1 MKLGYE
7 RVNILWVRNWHSQC
21 PVVTHQTW
29 NACCSISMKCMMN
42 LKLIRLLSVFQ
53 LMLSDALPMVLFPN
67 FFQWWDISP
76 GERAPTISS
85 YHEMKSIQSWN
96 GFCKTTFLSWD
107 LDILKWVALAHIT
120 ETTTSSLHK
129 PFILSLGPCLSF
141 TLWVEGDYSTDQLKA
156 LFPLLSQRYEYG
168 EIGVGCARCL
178 LIGPPI
184 VFFMVGLY
192 PSL

>member
-29 NACCSISMKCMMN
+29 NACCPISMKCMMN

-53 LMLSDALPMVLFPN
+53 LVLSDALPMVLLPN

-96 GFCKTTFLSWD
+96 GFCKTTFLSSD
-107 LDILKWVALAHIT
+107 LDILKWVALA
-120 ETTTSSLHK
+120 
-129 PFILSLGPCLSF
+129 
-141 TLWVEGDYSTDQLKA
+141 TLQRLLLA
-156 LFPLLSQRYEYG
+156 LFTNPLFSLL
-168 EIGVGCARCL
+168 VCASL
-178 LIGPPI
+178 LLCGLKGTTPPTN
-184 VFFMVGLY
+184 
-192 PSL
+192 